1 MLLRLSDTDPDE
13 RRALANRL
21 LVDVINGGGMGGRIA
36 LILNMVANGN
46 VHFPDDDDRD
56 DEHGDDEDFEDDQE
70 ENEDAE

>member
-1 MLLRLSDTDPDE
+1 
-13 RRALANRL
+13 
-21 LVDVINGGGMGGRIA
+21 MGGRIA

-46 VHFPDDDDRD
+46 VHFPDDDDRH